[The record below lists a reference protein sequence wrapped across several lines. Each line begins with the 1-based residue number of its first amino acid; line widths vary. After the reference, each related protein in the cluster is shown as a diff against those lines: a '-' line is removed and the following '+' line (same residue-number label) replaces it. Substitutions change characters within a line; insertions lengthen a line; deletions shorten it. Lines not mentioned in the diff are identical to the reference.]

1 MSAPPSPEPSFDEKT
16 MAREEP
22 SSRAPKLSRPEHDA
36 SCHGPQGRDEVRE
49 ARGKPLVALVGRPN
63 SGKSSLYNAVTGAR
77 AHVGNFPGIT
87 VDILEADLTLPGGID
102 VSMADLPGFYTLES
116 VIDPATDEGIARR
129 VLDRALEEERR
140 LLVVQVI
147 DATQLA
153 LGLRLTRELAARPFR
168 LLVVVS
174 QCDILEGQG
183 RALDKA
189 ALSDSIGAP
198 VLAVSARDP
207 QTSAKV
213 REAAARAL
221 EANDPLREKPAWEP
235 DALARKVVS
244 DVASASA
251 AARRRRELTARA
263 DRWLLHPLLGPVL
276 FLGLMALVFAAVF
289 LVADPTTN
297 ALDAGIGALGSRVSK
312 LLGGGLLGSFVS
324 DGLLG
329 GAGTVLAFMPQIVIL
344 TVAMEL
350 LEASG
355 YLARGAFLVDRLLR
369 LLGLSGRSFVPLLMG
384 HACAVPAISAT
395 RIVRDPRER
404 LTTILVLPLM
414 TCSARIPTYALVLT
428 TFFPAGNALFKACI
442 FVGLY
447 FAGILSGLVASL
459 VLRRTATRGRT
470 LPLVLEM
477 PAYRAPQPRVIARQ
491 SMSAALRFLRE
502 IGTSILAASA
512 ILWVLLTIPAPGASS
527 RIEPQ
532 DAATSAA
539 SSASA
544 SSSTSTEPAR
554 TLVLERSV
562 GAMVGRALE
571 PLTSPV
577 GFDWRINAGL
587 IGSFGAREL
596 MVSTMGI
603 IYGIEDV
610 SDDPAPLSTRMRTTK
625 KLDGSPAYTVRTG
638 LALLAFFLFAC
649 QCMSTV
655 AAIRRETKSIRWPA
669 FVLAYTYAIA
679 YAAALIVYQVSGF
692 LGVG

>member
-1 MSAPPSPEPSFDEKT
+1 VSAGP
-16 MAREEP
+16 
-22 SSRAPKLSRPEHDA
+22 
-36 SCHGPQGRDEVRE
+36 SCHGDAAG
-49 ARGKPLVALVGRPN
+49 ARVLAVGAGQRSLVALVGRPN

-77 AHVGNFPGIT
+77 AHVGNFPGVT
-87 VDILEADLTLPGGID
+87 VDILEADISLPGGFD

-116 VIDPATDEGIARR
+116 TLDPATDEGIARS
-129 VLDRALEEERR
+129 VLDRAASDERG

-153 LGLRLTRELAARPFR
+153 LGLRLTRELAARSFR

-174 QCDILEGQG
+174 QRDVLEAQG
-183 RALDKA
+183 RALDAA
-189 ALSDSIGAP
+189 ALAEAIEVP
-198 VLAVSARDP
+198 VLAVSAR
-207 QTSAKV
+207 AKATGAAV
-213 REAAARAL
+213 REAMAKEFER
-221 EANDPLREKPAWEP
+221 DVPWRGTPAWDP
-235 DALARKVVS
+235 AAVARQVVAE
-244 DVASASA
+244 VGTVKAS
-251 AARRRRELTARA
+251 ARRRREFTARA
-263 DRWLLHPLLGPVL
+263 DHWLLHPVLGPLL
-276 FLGLMALVFAAVF
+276 FLSIMALVFAAVF
-289 LVADPTTN
+289 LVADPTTSF
-297 ALDAGIGALGSRVSK
+297 LDRTIGAIGARISTALGD
-312 LLGGGLLGSFVS
+312 GLFASFVS

-384 HACAVPAISAT
+384 HACAIPAIAAT

-414 TCSARIPTYALVLT
+414 TCSARLPTYALVLT
-428 TFFPAGNALFKACI
+428 TFFPAGSALFKACL

-447 FAGILSGLVASL
+447 FAGIFSGLVASF
-459 VLRRTATRGRT
+459 VLRRTATSGRT

-477 PAYRAPQPRVIARQ
+477 PAYRAPQPRVVAHQTMRG
-491 SMSAALRFLRE
+491 ALRFLRE
-502 IGTSILAASA
+502 IGTTILGASA
-512 ILWVLLTIPAPGASS
+512 VLWVLLTVPAPF
-527 RIEPQ
+527 
-532 DAATSAA
+532 
-539 SSASA
+539 ASA
-544 SSSTSTEPAR
+544 PLDADVYADSPVPAR
-554 TLVLERSV
+554 TMVLERSV
-562 GAMVGRALE
+562 GAMIGRTLE
-571 PLTSPV
+571 PISSPL

-603 IYGIEDV
+603 IYGIEDAS
-610 SDDPAPLSTRMRTTK
+610 SDPSPLSSRMRAAK
-625 KLDGSPAYTVRTG
+625 RPDGRPAYTARTG

-655 AAIRRETKSIRWPA
+655 AAIRRETKSFRWPA

-679 YAAALIVYQVSGF
+679 YVAAFFVYQVSGLF
-692 LGVG
+692 IAG